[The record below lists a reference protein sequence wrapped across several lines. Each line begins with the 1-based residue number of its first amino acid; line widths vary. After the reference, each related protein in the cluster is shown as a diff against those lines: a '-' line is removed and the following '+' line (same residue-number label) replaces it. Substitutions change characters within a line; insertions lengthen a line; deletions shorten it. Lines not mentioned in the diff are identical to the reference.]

1 MLGAKG
7 ILSLS
12 HVWRIPSSKALSCKH
27 ERLFAL
33 ISKYSKK
40 RPGLV
45 CPGRKI
51 IFRGTTCIQS
61 LALHF
66 VSTDILC
73 SCNVEL
79 TLKSTWHV
87 CPDFWIGLEMRLG
100 SLLEGYFYNSFAE
113 ARTDRFLSVL
123 SGVVY
128 SSLSWHLADR

>member
-1 MLGAKG
+1 MVDVVFFDQHGTIAYELLSRKAAPTILNIVKNALG
-7 ILSLS
+7 
-12 HVWRIPSSKALSCKH
+12 
-27 ERLFAL
+27 LFAQ
-33 ISKYSKK
+33 
-40 RPGLV
+40 GENV
-45 CPGRKI
+45 
-51 IFRGTTCIQS
+51 FRGTTCIQS

-79 TLKSTWHV
+79 TLKPTWHV

-123 SGVVY
+123 FGVVY